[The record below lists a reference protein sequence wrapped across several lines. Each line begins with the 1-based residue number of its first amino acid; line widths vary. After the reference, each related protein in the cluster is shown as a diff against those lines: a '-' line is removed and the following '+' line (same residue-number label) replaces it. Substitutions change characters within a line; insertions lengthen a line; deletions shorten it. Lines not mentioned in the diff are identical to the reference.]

1 MSDSDASFA
10 YFLDKTRHYC
20 DYQERALQEVKNK
33 LKGWS
38 ISDELCNKII
48 RQLEEEDLINEERFA
63 RFYALGKLR
72 NNHWGRNKIIAGM
85 RSKGLPELMTEI
97 GLSEIDEEEYR
108 KILQKVLETKR
119 IKETDDYKRRTKL
132 AQYAFQ
138 KGFQPQLIWQLIND
152 LDL

>member
-1 MSDSDASFA
+1 MSDSDAAFTF
-10 YFLDKTRHYC
+10 FLDKARHYC
-20 DYQERALQEVKNK
+20 DYQERTLQEVKNK

-108 KILQKVLETKR
+108 KILQKVLESKK
-119 IKETDDYKRRTKL
+119 INESDDYKRRTKL

-138 KGFQPQLIWQLIND
+138 KGFQPQLIWQLINE

>member
-1 MSDSDASFA
+1 MSDSDAAFA
-10 YFLDKTRHYC
+10 FFLDKARHYC
-20 DYQERALQEVKNK
+20 DYQERTLQEVKNK

-85 RSKGLPELMTEI
+85 RSKGLPELMSEI

-108 KILQKVLETKR
+108 KILQKVLESKK
-119 IKETDDYKRRTKL
+119 INESDDYKRRTKL

-138 KGFQPQLIWQLIND
+138 KGFQPQLIWQLINE

>member
-1 MSDSDASFA
+1 MSDSDASFT
-10 YFLDKTRHYC
+10 YFLDKARHYC
-20 DYQERALQEVKNK
+20 DYQERTLQEVKNK

-85 RSKGLPELMTEI
+85 RSKGLPELMSEI

>member
-1 MSDSDASFA
+1 MSQSDSSYD
-10 YFLDKTRHYC
+10 YFLTKARSFC
-20 DYQERALQEVKNK
+20 DYQERTLQEVKNK

-48 RQLEEEDLINEERFA
+48 RQLEEENLINEERFA

-108 KILQKVLETKR
+108 KILQKVLESKK
-119 IKETDDYKRRTKL
+119 IKEPDDYKRRTKL

-138 KGFQPQLIWQLIND
+138 KGFQPQLIWQLINE